1 MTRFSFSLLA
11 IALVCF
17 TFSCESNESIVG
29 SNNITTEIRDVTGF
43 TGVEV
48 ASALDVNVTF
58 GTEFNVTVRANDN
71 VQERVI
77 VRRDGNALEIK
88 LASGN
93 YREIDVTV
101 DVTMPDLEDV
111 EVSGASN
118 VDVAGFTS
126 FGDLS
131 VDLSG
136 ASKLDFTTSTV
147 GSLSANISGASTASL
162 FSLTA
167 AKVDVNVSGASN
179 LSIRATDLITG
190 SVSGASTLRYRGNP
204 NITANS
210 TGASSIVDAN

>member
-17 TFSCESNESIVG
+17 TFSCENNERIVG

-48 ASALDVNVTF
+48 SSALDVNVTS

-93 YREIDVTV
+93 YSEIDVTV
-101 DVTMPDLEDV
+101 DVTMPELKDV
-111 EVSGASN
+111 EVSGASD
-118 VDVAGFTS
+118 VDVSGFAN

-136 ASKLDFTTSTV
+136 ASNLDFTTSTV
-147 GSLSANISGASTASL
+147 EHLTANISGASTASL

-167 AKVDVNVSGASN
+167 TEAAVNVSGAST
-179 LSIRATDLITG
+179 LSIRATDLISG
-190 SVSGASTLRYRGNP
+190 SVSGASTLRYRGSP
-204 NITANS
+204 DITANA
-210 TGASSIVDAN
+210 TGASNIVNAN